1 MMNLLK
7 NIAVLLKN
15 GRTLISLQIIAP
27 GEIQNSL
34 FSGEESAK
42 SFLMLNL
49 WKKILL
55 LPIFY
60 KEN

>member
-1 MMNLLK
+1 MSSLK

-15 GRTLISLQIIAP
+15 GLILTFPLMISR
-27 GEIQNSL
+27 GEIQDSL
-34 FSGEESAK
+34 FNGEESAK

-49 WKKILL
+49 WKKILPL
-55 LPIFY
+55 LISY

>member
-1 MMNLLK
+1 MSSLK

-15 GRTLISLQIIAP
+15 GLILTFPLTISR
-27 GEIQNSL
+27 GETQDSL
-34 FSGEESAK
+34 FNGEESAK

-49 WKKILL
+49 WKKTLPLL
-55 LPIFY
+55 ISY

>member
-1 MMNLLK
+1 MSSLK

-15 GRTLISLQIIAP
+15 GLILTFPLMISR
-27 GEIQNSL
+27 GEIQDSL
-34 FSGEESAK
+34 FNGEESAK

-49 WKKILL
+49 WKKTLPLL
-55 LPIFY
+55 ISY

>member
-1 MMNLLK
+1 MSSLK

-15 GRTLISLQIIAP
+15 GLILTFPLMTSR
-27 GEIQNSL
+27 GEIQDSL
-34 FSGEESAK
+34 FNGEESAK

-49 WKKILL
+49 WKKTLPLL
-55 LPIFY
+55 ISY